1 MDLAVEESS
10 QNPVYYVQYA
20 HARICSIRR
29 TLAQENIIP
38 AKTSECNLSVLCTE
52 EEKAL
57 VRFLAKLPQEII
69 EAAKDYDPA
78 RLTRYAVDLATM
90 FHKFYN
96 ACRVRCDDKTLM
108 NARFALC
115 MAVKQALSNVLSL
128 LKITA
133 PDAM

>member
-1 MDLAVEESS
+1 
-10 QNPVYYVQYA
+10 
-20 HARICSIRR
+20 
-29 TLAQENIIP
+29 
-38 AKTSECNLSVLCTE
+38 
-52 EEKAL
+52 
-57 VRFLAKLPQEII
+57 
-69 EAAKDYDPA
+69 
-78 RLTRYAVDLATM
+78 M

>member
-1 MDLAVEESS
+1 M
-10 QNPVYYVQYA
+10 
-20 HARICSIRR
+20 
-29 TLAQENIIP
+29 
-38 AKTSECNLSVLCTE
+38 LCTE